1 MIGRDYFMRQAAT
14 LFRFAKETKDP
25 ELSAALMEKAADLK
39 LQVDESGGARPD
51 MTPQAPDV
59 VPPTAK

>member
-1 MIGRDYFMRQAAT
+1 
-14 LFRFAKETKDP
+14 
-25 ELSAALMEKAADLK
+25 MEKAAELK

-59 VPPTAK
+59 ELPTAK